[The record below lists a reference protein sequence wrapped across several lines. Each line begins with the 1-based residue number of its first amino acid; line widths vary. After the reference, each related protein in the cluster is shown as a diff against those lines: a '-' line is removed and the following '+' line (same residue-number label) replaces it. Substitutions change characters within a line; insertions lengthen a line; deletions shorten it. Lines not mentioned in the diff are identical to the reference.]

1 MSRGNKLPFER
12 GKSAYQNNTSVTS
25 TDLAHLEGQIV
36 YLPHT
41 NYSDRKKRDSN
52 TDITAVVVR
61 NVSGENLLPGDVVV
75 WETLQFGKQ
84 VDLTTNADSHADFDD
99 ATALICGVVD
109 DQLPA
114 AGVQN
119 NDLFY
124 LIVKGPAIAHI
135 KDVEGTTASVASG
148 NLMLQGGPL
157 VASATKGYLAGVVM
171 GATNDTSDAIR
182 VGSFI
187 TLTQGGTGGTARDG
201 LTDAKTG
208 LVVTSGNIDVTVWV
222 NTGLV

>member
-25 TDLAHLEGQIV
+25 TDLAHLEGQVV

-41 NYSDRKKRDSN
+41 NYSDKKKRDSN
-52 TDITAVVVR
+52 TDVVAIVVR
-61 NVSGENLLPGDVVV
+61 NVSGENLLPGDIVS
-75 WETLQFGKQ
+75 WETLQYGKQ
-84 VDLTTNADSHADFDD
+84 VTITTDTDQHASFIG
-99 ATALICGVVD
+99 ATALIAGVVD

-135 KDVEGTTASVASG
+135 VAVQSTTAHVASG

-157 VASATKGYLAGVVM
+157 VASSTKGYLAGAVM
-171 GATNDTSDAIR
+171 GATDDKSEAIR
-182 VGSFI
+182 VQGSI
-187 TLTQGGTGGTARDG
+187 TLTQGGSGGTARNG

-208 LVVTSGNIDVTVWV
+208 SVVTSGNIDVTVWV
-222 NTGLV
+222 NTGIV

>member
-12 GKSAYQNNTSVTS
+12 GKSAYQGNTSVTS
-25 TDLAHLEGQIV
+25 TDLAHLEGQVV

-52 TDITAVVVR
+52 MDIAAVVVR
-61 NVSGENLLPGDVVV
+61 NVAGENLLPGDVVV

-84 VDLTTNADSHADFDD
+84 VDLTTNTDSHADFDD
-99 ATALICGVVD
+99 ATALIAGVVD

-135 KDVEGTTASVASG
+135 DAVQSSTAHVASG
-148 NLMLQGGPL
+148 NLYIQGGPL
-157 VASATKGYLAGVVM
+157 VASGTKGYVTGMVM
-171 GATNDTSDAIR
+171 GATNDATNAIH
-182 VGSFI
+182 VGARI
-187 TLTQGGTGGTARDG
+187 TLTQGGSGGTARNG

-208 LVVTSGNIDVTVWV
+208 SVVTSGNIDVSVWV

>member
-12 GKSAYQNNTSVTS
+12 GKSAYQNATVTS

-41 NYSDRKKRDSN
+41 NYADRKKRDSN
-52 TDITAVVVR
+52 IDITAVVVR
-61 NVSGENLLPGDVVV
+61 NSSGEALLPGDIVV
-75 WETLQFGKQ
+75 WKTLQFVKQ
-84 VDLTTNADSHADFDD
+84 VDLTTNTDSHADFDD
-99 ATALICGVVD
+99 ATALIAGVVD

-114 AGVQN
+114 AGVQD

-135 KDVEGTTASVASG
+135 LAVQSTTAHVASG
-148 NLMLQGGPL
+148 NLMIQGGPL
-157 VASATKGYLAGVVM
+157 VASGTKGYLAGAVM
-171 GATNDTSDAIR
+171 GADDDKSEAVR
-182 VGSFI
+182 VQGSV
-187 TLTQGGTGGTARDG
+187 TLTQGGSGGTARNG

-208 LVVTSGNIDVTVWV
+208 SVVASGNIDVTVWV
-222 NTGLV
+222 NTGLA

>member
-1 MSRGNKLPFER
+1 M
-12 GKSAYQNNTSVTS
+12 YTC
-25 TDLAHLEGQIV
+25 
-36 YLPHT
+36 
-41 NYSDRKKRDSN
+41 DSN

-182 VGSFI
+182 VGSVI